1 MTQTQRIT
9 VRLSEVRQKLNDLLG
24 VEERSDEQNTELET
38 LTAEAQKLEPEL
50 RAAIAAEGDPNETRT
65 ATEPED
71 AETRERREIRSR
83 STLGGFISGAIDGKL
98 DGAEAELSAAYG
110 CPPGQMPI
118 AMLMREPEVRT
129 EVRAVTPGVV
139 APGLTDTI
147 TPVLFQRTAAASLG
161 VTFATVPSG
170 QANYPVMTGAPS
182 ADVKAKGATAP
193 ETAGAFRL
201 DTRTP
206 RRVTGSF
213 KVAVE
218 DLAQLPG
225 MEESLRTVMDDVMG
239 AKVDDQVFNGNNTA
253 PNLDGL
259 FRQAADVTA
268 ATAVET
274 FETGVERYADLVD
287 GTYADSFRDLRA
299 VIGPK
304 TFAKYASTFRGSQGD
319 RSLYGYLMEMLG
331 GLRVSARMPAVS
343 GMAQKGL
350 VAKTRGSQPHG
361 PASPCGRTSR

>member
-1 MTQTQRIT
+1 
-9 VRLSEVRQKLNDLLG
+9 
-24 VEERSDEQNTELET
+24 
-38 LTAEAQKLEPEL
+38 
-50 RAAIAAEGDPNETRT
+50 
-65 ATEPED
+65 
-71 AETRERREIRSR
+71 
-83 STLGGFISGAIDGKL
+83 
-98 DGAEAELSAAYG
+98 
-110 CPPGQMPI
+110 MPI
-118 AMLMREPEVRT
+118 AMLMREPEVR
-129 EVRAVTPGVV
+129 AVTPGVT
-139 APGLTDTI
+139 APGATDSI

-161 VTFATVPSG
+161 VTFPTVPSG
-170 QANYPVMTGAPS
+170 QANYPVMTGAPT
-182 ADVKAKGATAP
+182 AEVKAKGATAP

-225 MEESLRTVMDDVMG
+225 MEESLRAVMDDVMG
-239 AKVDDQVFNGNNTA
+239 AKVDDQVFNGDNQA

-268 ATAVET
+268 ASAVET
-274 FETGVERYADLVD
+274 FDSGVKRYADLVD
-287 GTYADSFRDLRA
+287 GTYSDSFGDLRA

-304 TFAKYASTFRGSQGD
+304 TFAKYASTFRGADGD
-319 RSLYGYLMEMLG
+319 TSLYGYLMGMLG

-350 VAKTRGSQPHG
+350 VAKTRGSQPIRVPVWQNVQMIRDQYKGAQEGEITITFYLLLGSPHLPHG
-361 PASPCGRTSR
+361 QSTIIETHPKLS